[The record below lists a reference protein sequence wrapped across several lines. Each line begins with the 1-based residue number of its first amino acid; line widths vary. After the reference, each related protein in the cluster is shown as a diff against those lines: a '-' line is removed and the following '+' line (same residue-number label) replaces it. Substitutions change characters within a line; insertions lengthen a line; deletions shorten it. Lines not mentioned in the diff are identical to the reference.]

1 MLITHLDRS
10 ESIEYLKDAHVP
22 SSALK
27 LWFRE
32 LGEPL
37 IPKNYYDKAID
48 VWQPLNLNA
57 LLSQSRRTG
66 VPSSLLP
73 SSEHCR
79 S

>member
-1 MLITHLDRS
+1 LFCCILLSFTLVSIPGDLDAVNMLITHLDRS

-48 VWQPLNLNA
+48 VWQPL
-57 LLSQSRRTG
+57 S
-66 VPSSLLP
+66 
-73 SSEHCR
+73 
-79 S
+79 